1 MYTGIANP
9 YGAVPEALKET
20 RMTLRDIMQDYLA
33 NKVAESNLEI
43 AKAKADVERASVE
56 ADIQKAS
63 MMNTLSLARLAQEAN
78 QFQQNYGLHERQVK
92 LEEQTKPQQIWAQQ
106 EQARA
111 SMKTAEARAQ
121 EVGLIAAEQARKN
134 QIVTLGQ
141 LGNERNIPKVYFTA
155 NGIDP
160 NTRLRRADGEETM
173 KLIGQKFAQDP
184 ALMTKFH
191 QYSIRDKIL
200 ELQEKMVDP
209 TIPPDQKTIMNQ
221 QYNKLKE
228 QFQSLEVLSNELK
241 KGDNSALIP
250 HIVKYVQDNPA
261 TAGLQSIE
269 EVAAKFAQAKQT
281 LDANSPSFDMN
292 KIHEKYQREWRKISG
307 QEDLDSQIKFYADA
321 FKNLKMPLNEKQ
333 QIFNNADKLRKEGK
347 PEAALNYLKK
357 MHSIIVPKSI
367 SSNQQA
373 GENTEGRFSYWP

>member
-33 NKVAESNLEI
+33 NKVTESNLEI
-43 AKAKADVERASVE
+43 ARAKADVERASVE
-56 ADIQKAS
+56 ADIQKAG

-78 QFQQNYGLHERQVK
+78 QFQQNYGLQERQVA

-160 NTRLRRADGEETM
+160 NTRLRRADGEEMM
-173 KLIGQKFAQDP
+173 KIIGAKFAQDP
-184 ALMTKFH
+184 ALMTKFN
-191 QYSIRDKIL
+191 QFGIREKML
-200 ELQEKMVDP
+200 ELQDKMADP
-209 TIPPDQKTIMNQ
+209 TIPTDQKTIMNQ

-250 HIVKYVQDNPA
+250 YIVKYAQDNPA

-269 EVAAKFAQAKQT
+269 EIAAKFAQAKQT

-292 KIHEKYQREWRKISG
+292 KIHEKYQREWRKIGG
-307 QEDLDSQIKFYADA
+307 QEDWIVRLSI
-321 FKNLKMPLNEKQ
+321 MPMPSR
-333 QIFNNADKLRKEGK
+333 I
-347 PEAALNYLKK
+347 
-357 MHSIIVPKSI
+357 
-367 SSNQQA
+367 
-373 GENTEGRFSYWP
+373 

>member
-1 MYTGIANP
+1 
-9 YGAVPEALKET
+9 
-20 RMTLRDIMQDYLA
+20 
-33 NKVAESNLEI
+33 
-43 AKAKADVERASVE
+43 
-56 ADIQKAS
+56 
-63 MMNTLSLARLAQEAN
+63 
-78 QFQQNYGLHERQVK
+78 
-92 LEEQTKPQQIWAQQ
+92 
-106 EQARA
+106 
-111 SMKTAEARAQ
+111 MKTAEARAQ

-221 QYNKLKE
+221 QYNQLKDK
-228 QFQSLEVLSNELK
+228 FQSLEVLSNELK

-250 HIVKYVQDNPA
+250 YIVKYAQDNPA

-269 EVAAKFAQAKQT
+269 EIAAKFARAKQT

-292 KIHEKYQREWRKISG
+292 KIHEKYQREWRKIGG
-307 QEDLDSQIKFYADA
+307 QEDLDSQIKSYADA
-321 FKNLKMPLNEKQ
+321 FKNLKMPLNEKK
-333 QIFNNADKLRKEGK
+333 QILNNADRLRNEGK
-347 PEAALNYLKK
+347 PDAALNYLKK
-357 MHSIIVPKSI
+357 MHSITMSE
-367 SSNQQA
+367 NQQK
-373 GENTEGRFSYWP
+373 GEDIEDLIGYSPEDLIEYSP